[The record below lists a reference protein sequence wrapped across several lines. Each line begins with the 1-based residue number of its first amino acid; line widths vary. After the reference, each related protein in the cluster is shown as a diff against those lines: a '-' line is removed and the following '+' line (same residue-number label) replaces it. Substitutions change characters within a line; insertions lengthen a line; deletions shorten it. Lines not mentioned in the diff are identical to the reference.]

1 MKPYDTWLT
10 QTEQLITALESE
22 ETDPLVVSEKAVRQ
36 LKKILQ
42 AMKQEVIAHGF
53 ADDSEEIYFFKS
65 VKPVVL
71 SKLMLYIKWFTIQ
84 SKIPRSTRKAQKRFL
99 IQHIDKLQLYV
110 TDHLEF
116 YHYYRQGATALD
128 EHFFL
133 RRKADMRWYPEGYQN
148 FTDEE
153 FTTSHDVMV
162 ATIIANDMLITKIK
176 KEIAVLSSKV
186 NVGGEQHLKHPIPKL
201 FWTGGKVDL
210 IELIY
215 ALQASGTINSGTAE
229 IKEITRL
236 FEAVFH
242 IALGDVYRTYLE
254 LRSRKIN
261 PIKFMQHLQIK
272 LQQRMD
278 DADAL

>member
-1 MKPYDTWLT
+1 
-10 QTEQLITALESE
+10 
-22 ETDPLVVSEKAVRQ
+22 
-36 LKKILQ
+36 
-42 AMKQEVIAHGF
+42 MKQEVVHKGF
-53 ADDSEEIYFFKS
+53 ANDSEEIYFFKS

-71 SKLMLYIKWFTIQ
+71 SKLLLYVKWFTIQ

-99 IQHIDKLQLYV
+99 IEHIDKLQGYV

-116 YHYYRQGATALD
+116 YHYYRQGATAFD
-128 EHFFL
+128 AHFFL
-133 RRKADMRWYPEGYQN
+133 RRKTDMRWYPEGYQN
-148 FTDEE
+148 FTDEV

-162 ATIIANDMLITKIK
+162 ATILANDMLITKIK
-176 KEIAVLSSKV
+176 KEIAMLSSPV
-186 NVGGEQHLKHPIPKL
+186 HIAGEQHLKHPVPKL

-215 ALQASGTINSGTAE
+215 ALQASGAINSGTAE
-229 IKEITRL
+229 IKEITKL
-236 FEAVFH
+236 FETVFH

-261 PIKFMQHLQIK
+261 PTKFIQHLQTN
-272 LQQRMD
+272 LQQRMH